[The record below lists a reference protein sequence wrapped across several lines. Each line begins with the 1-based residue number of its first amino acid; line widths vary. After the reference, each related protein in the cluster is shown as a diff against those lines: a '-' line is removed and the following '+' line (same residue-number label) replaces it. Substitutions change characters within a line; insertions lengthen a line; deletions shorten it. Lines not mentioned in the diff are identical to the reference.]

1 MAANGIQAVKITMEH
16 FFETREEASI
26 AAAHHVASVLA
37 NQLQAQP
44 EVSLVVG
51 GGSSPGRCFNE
62 LSQTPL
68 EWRHIHILLS
78 DERWVAASDDN
89 SNEKLVRD
97 ALIQSEAKSAK
108 MISIYAARMSIEARC
123 ELLQEQIRSQ
133 PFPFAFSLLGMGEDG
148 HFASLFPDADNLE
161 AALDLDGTELCMAV
175 ETNASSHVRLSLTL
189 AALSRSKEIG
199 LLFFGDAKRQ
209 IYERAKRSTEVFP
222 VSRLL
227 LQKRAPVHVFW
238 AP

>member
-1 MAANGIQAVKITMEH
+1 MAANGIQAAKIPMQH

-37 NQLQAQP
+37 KQLSTQP
-44 EVSLVVG
+44 EVSLVVA

-62 LSQTPL
+62 LSETPL
-68 EWRHIHILLS
+68 EWHNVHILLS
-78 DERWVAASDDN
+78 DERWVATSDN
-89 SNEKLVRD
+89 GSNEKLVRD
-97 ALIQSEAKSAK
+97 SLLQSQAKSAQ
-108 MISIYAARMSIEARC
+108 MISIYDDRLSIEARC
-123 ELLQEQIRSQ
+123 ELLQEQIRSR

-148 HFASLFPDADNLE
+148 HFASLFPDAENIEAGLDIDGKNL
-161 AALDLDGTELCMAV
+161 CIAV
-175 ETNASSHVRLSLTL
+175 ETTASSHKRFSLTL
-189 AALSRSKEIG
+189 AALSHSEEIG

-209 IYERAKRSTEVFP
+209 VYEKAKQSPDVFP